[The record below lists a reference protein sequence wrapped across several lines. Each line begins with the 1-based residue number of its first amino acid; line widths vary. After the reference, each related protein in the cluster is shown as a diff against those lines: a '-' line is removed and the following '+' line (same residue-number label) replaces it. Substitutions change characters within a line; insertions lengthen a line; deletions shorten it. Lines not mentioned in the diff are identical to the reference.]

1 MSKCLYCYKELEPGE
16 VDFHKSC
23 CKKFFGTHTA
33 PSLDYTRAQMDELAA
48 QVIRSQTTL
57 TGVQPKLSLNL
68 DKHKDSQKLT
78 IVGLWGDYIF
88 KPQTER
94 FAMLPEIEDLTMH
107 LAEIAKIKIV
117 PHTLIRMKDGSIGYL
132 TKRID
137 RKADG
142 EKIAMEDMCQL
153 TERQTE
159 HKYRSSYEQIGKAI
173 RKYSTNA
180 QLDMVDFLELVYFS
194 WLTGNN
200 DMHLKN
206 FSLYSPAG
214 EPVLTPAY
222 DLLNAAIS
230 NPVDDKELALNLNG
244 KKKRMKDADFRNA
257 YRTCGVPEIVFDR
270 VKKKYVDLL
279 PKFEEEIHA
288 SFLSD
293 EIKTLYI
300 ELLHRRHAQSSAGF
314 LKSVRNKLTL
324 YGLETLKCR
333 RKSSIGCWPLS

>member
-1 MSKCLYCYKELEPGE
+1 MSKCLYCYKELGPGE

-23 CKKFFGTHTA
+23 CRKFFGTATA

-88 KPQTER
+88 KPQTDR
-94 FAMLPEIEDLTMH
+94 FAMLPENEDLTMH

-222 DLLNAAIS
+222 DLLNTVIS
-230 NPVDDKELALNLNG
+230 NPADDEELALNLNG
-244 KKKRMKDADFRNA
+244 KKKRMKDADFRSA

-270 VKKKYVDLL
+270 VKKKYKDLL
-279 PKFEEEIHA
+279 PKFEEEIQR

-293 EIKTLYI
+293 ELKTFYFD
-300 ELLHRRHAQSSAGF
+300 LLHRR
-314 LKSVRNKLTL
+314 LMV
-324 YGLETLKCR
+324 
-333 RKSSIGCWPLS
+333 

>member
-1 MSKCLYCYKELEPGE
+1 MSKCLYCYKELQPGE

-23 CKKFFGTHTA
+23 CRKFFGTRTA
-33 PSLDYTRAQMDELAA
+33 PLLDYTRDEMDKLAA
-48 QVIRSQTTL
+48 QVIQSQTTL

-78 IVGLWGDYIF
+78 IVGLWGGYIF

-94 FAMLPEIEDLTMH
+94 FAMLPENEDLTMH
-107 LAEIAKIKIV
+107 LAEIAKIKVV

-137 RKADG
+137 RTDNG

-173 RKYSTNA
+173 RKYSASA
-180 QLDMVDFLELVYFS
+180 QLDMVDYLELLYFS

-206 FSLYSPAG
+206 FSLYSPDG

-222 DLLNAAIS
+222 DLLNVVIS
-230 NPVDDKELALNLNG
+230 NPADDEELALNLNG
-244 KKKRMKDADFRNA
+244 KKKRIKDADFKA
-257 YRTCGVPEIVFDR
+257 AFKTCGVPEIVFDR
-270 VKKKYVDLL
+270 IKKKYSDLL
-279 PKFEEEIHA
+279 PKFEEAIRN
-288 SFLSD
+288 SFLSQ
-293 EIKTLYI
+293 ELKTSYI
-300 ELLHRRHAQSSAGF
+300 DLLQRR
-314 LKSVRNKLTL
+314 LNR
-324 YGLETLKCR
+324 
-333 RKSSIGCWPLS
+333 

>member
-1 MSKCLYCYKELEPGE
+1 MSKCLFCYKELGPGE

-23 CKKFFGTHTA
+23 CKKFFGSATA

-48 QVIRSQTTL
+48 QVIQSQTTL

-68 DKHKDSQKLT
+68 DKHKDSKKLT

-94 FAMLPEIEDLTMH
+94 FAMLPENEDLTMH
-107 LAEIAKIKIV
+107 LAEIAKLKIV

-159 HKYRSSYEQIGKAI
+159 NKYKSSYEQVGKAI

-180 QLDMVDFLELVYFS
+180 QLDMVDFLELVFFS

-206 FSLYSPAG
+206 FSLYSPAD

-222 DLLNAAIS
+222 DLLNAVLS
-230 NPVDDKELALNLNG
+230 NPADDEELALNLNG
-244 KKKRMKDADFRNA
+244 KKKQITDADFKTA

-270 VKKKYVDLL
+270 VKKKHVDLL
-279 PKFEEEIHA
+279 PKFEEEIQC

-293 EIKTLYI
+293 ELKASYI
-300 ELLHRRHAQSSAGF
+300 DLLHRR
-314 LKSVRNKLTL
+314 LKV
-324 YGLETLKCR
+324 
-333 RKSSIGCWPLS
+333 

>member
-23 CKKFFGTHTA
+23 CRKFFGTHTA

-94 FAMLPEIEDLTMH
+94 FAMLPENEDLTMH

-222 DLLNAAIS
+222 DLLNAVIS
-230 NPVDDKELALNLNG
+230 NPADDDELALNLNG
-244 KKKRMKDADFRNA
+244 KKKRMKDADFRSA
-257 YRTCGVPEIVFDR
+257 YRTCGVPEIIFDR
-270 VKKKYVDLL
+270 VKKKYLNLL
-279 PKFEEEIHA
+279 PQFEEEIQR

-293 EIKTLYI
+293 ELKTFYI
-300 ELLHRRHAQSSAGF
+300 NLLHRRLMA
-314 LKSVRNKLTL
+314 
-324 YGLETLKCR
+324 
-333 RKSSIGCWPLS
+333 

>member
-1 MSKCLYCYKELEPGE
+1 MSKCLYCYKELGPGE

-23 CKKFFGTHTA
+23 CRKFFGTSTA

-48 QVIRSQTTL
+48 QVIKSQTTL

-68 DKHKDSQKLT
+68 NKHKDSQKLT

-94 FAMLPEIEDLTMH
+94 FAMLPENEDLTMH
-107 LAEIAKIKIV
+107 LAQIARLKVV

-132 TKRID
+132 TRRID

-173 RKYSTNA
+173 RRFSANA

-206 FSLYSPAG
+206 FSLYSPADA
-214 EPVLTPAY
+214 PVLTPAF
-222 DLLNAAIS
+222 DLLNSAIS
-230 NPVDDKELALNLNG
+230 NPSDDEELALNLNG
-244 KKKRMKDADFRNA
+244 KKKRIKEEDFKAA
-257 YRTCGVPEIVFDR
+257 YLTCCVPEIVFDR
-270 VKKKYVDLL
+270 VKKKYVGLL
-279 PKFEEEIHA
+279 PKFEEEIQC

-293 EIKTLYI
+293 ELKASYI
-300 ELLHRRHAQSSAGF
+300 ELLHKRLQ
-314 LKSVRNKLTL
+314 V
-324 YGLETLKCR
+324 
-333 RKSSIGCWPLS
+333 

>member
-1 MSKCLYCYKELEPGE
+1 MYCYKELEPGE

-23 CKKFFGTHTA
+23 CRKFFGTTTA
-33 PSLDYTRAQMDELAA
+33 PALDYTREEMDELAA
-48 QVIRSQTTL
+48 QVIKSQTTL

-78 IVGLWGDYIF
+78 IVGLWGGYIF

-94 FAMLPEIEDLTMH
+94 FAMLPENEDLTMH
-107 LAEIAKIKIV
+107 LAEIAKLKIV

-137 RKADG
+137 RTKKG

-159 HKYRSSYEQIGKAI
+159 HKYRSSYEQIGKVI
-173 RKYSTNA
+173 RKYSA
-180 QLDMVDFLELVYFS
+180 FPQLDMVDFLELVYFS

-222 DLLNAAIS
+222 DLLSAAIS
-230 NPVDDKELALNLNG
+230 NPADEEELALNLNG
-244 KKKRMKDADFRNA
+244 KKKHIKDSDFIA
-257 YRTCGVPEIVFDR
+257 AFKTCGVPEIVFDR
-270 VKKKYVDLL
+270 ITKKYIDIL
-279 PKFEEEIHA
+279 PKFKEEIQN
-288 SFLSD
+288 SFLS
-293 EIKTLYI
+293 EELKVSYI
-300 ELLHRRHAQSSAGF
+300 DLLHRRM
-314 LKSVRNKLTL
+314 KV
-324 YGLETLKCR
+324 
-333 RKSSIGCWPLS
+333 

>member
-23 CKKFFGTHTA
+23 CRKFFGTHTA

-78 IVGLWGDYIF
+78 IVGLRGDYIF

-94 FAMLPEIEDLTMH
+94 FAMLPENEDLTMH

-244 KKKRMKDADFRNA
+244 KKKRMKDADFKNA

-324 YGLETLKCR
+324 
-333 RKSSIGCWPLS
+333 

>member
-94 FAMLPEIEDLTMH
+94 FAMLPENEDLTMH

-214 EPVLTPAY
+214 EPMLTPAY

-314 LKSVRNKLTL
+314 
-324 YGLETLKCR
+324 
-333 RKSSIGCWPLS
+333 

>member
-1 MSKCLYCYKELEPGE
+1 MSKCLFCYKELGPRE

-23 CKKFFGTHTA
+23 CRKFFGTATA
-33 PSLDYTRAQMDELAA
+33 PVLDYTREEMDDLAA
-48 QVIRSQTTL
+48 QVIKSQTTL

-78 IVGLWGDYIF
+78 IVGLWGGYIF

-94 FAMLPEIEDLTMH
+94 FAMLPENEDLTMH
-107 LAEIAKIKIV
+107 LAEIAKLKIV

-137 RKADG
+137 RTKNG

-173 RKYSTNA
+173 RKYSA
-180 QLDMVDFLELVYFS
+180 IPQLDMVDFLELVYFS

-206 FSLYSPAG
+206 FSLYSPSG
-214 EPVLTPAY
+214 EPVLSPAY
-222 DLLNAAIS
+222 DLLSAAIS
-230 NPVDDKELALNLNG
+230 NPADDEELALNLNG
-244 KKKRMKDADFRNA
+244 KKKHIKDSDFIA
-257 YRTCGVPEIVFDR
+257 AFKTCGVPEIVFNR
-270 VKKKYVDLL
+270 IKKKYVDLL
-279 PKFEEEIHA
+279 PKFEEEIQN
-288 SFLSD
+288 SFLS
-293 EIKTLYI
+293 EELKSSYI
-300 ELLHRRHAQSSAGF
+300 DLLHRRMR
-314 LKSVRNKLTL
+314 V
-324 YGLETLKCR
+324 
-333 RKSSIGCWPLS
+333 